1 MWLTMIMCFYVL
13 YNMWLTVHLLI
24 NTQICQDLIH
34 RMVKLVRDFDKLDT
48 NVSVLF
54 FQKAAELAAMGVTG
68 PEGHEM
74 CRPEEVRFV
83 FPHCLGSLFLL
94 YFVQQLVCFFPLPF
108 QFLIAKCSRMFCSK
122 GSGRV
127 WGRIIF
133 IV

>member
-1 MWLTMIMCFYVL
+1 MVLCPLQYVVNNDHVVL
-13 YNMWLTVHLLI
+13 CPLQYVVNSSCI
-24 NTQICQDLIH
+24 DNAQIYQDLIY

-83 FPHCLGSLFLL
+83 FPHGLGSLLL
-94 YFVQQLVCFFPLPF
+94 LCFVQQLVCFFPLPF
-108 QFLIAKCSRMFCSK
+108 QFLIHTCQVLRF
-122 GSGRV
+122 
-127 WGRIIF
+127 
-133 IV
+133 